1 MTVAG
6 ALALLAFGACKKEAQ
21 VETPERGVAGPTVN
35 LPSGSTLPLV
45 IPQGDN
51 YILAAGG
58 TYFLNGKTYV
68 DSAATLTINAGV
80 TIKGVKRGTGTNAAD
95 SASALIVTR
104 GGQIFANGT
113 EASPITFTSAQ
124 ATPAVGDWGGVVIMG
139 RARTNQN
146 VNGDPTIEG
155 IALPTLP
162 AGVSVRYGS
171 TNAANDADN
180 SGVFKYVRI
189 LYAGAAIATNNELN
203 SLTLGGVGSGTEI
216 HHVAVAFGQDD
227 AFEFFGG
234 TVSPRYLVS
243 LNTND
248 DIFDFDFGYT
258 GKLQFILGVRRASGT
273 GASYADANGI
283 ESDNDGN
290 SSSLTPRTQAQISNM
305 TLISGPET
313 GSTGF
318 TGTLSAARLR
328 RNTNYLIR
336 NSVLFGYN
344 TGINLE
350 VGTANAANIAYNII
364 HGYTTAGSGLPATN
378 TTFTGSDPNNTILLS
393 NPYGVGATFQP
404 WPLGGASPAET
415 GANFAGL
422 SGFSTVAYRG
432 AVPPDSTGFLKGA
445 WINGIGL

>member
-21 VETPERGVAGPTVN
+21 VETPERAVSGPSRVYPN
-35 LPSGSTLPLV
+35 GWTLPRV
-45 IPQGDN
+45 IPADTN
-51 YILAAGG
+51 YILQAGG
-58 TYFLNGKTYV
+58 TYFLDGKTYV
-68 DSAATLTINAGV
+68 DSAASLTIFGRV
-80 TIKGVKRGTGTNAAD
+80 TIKGIKRSTAD
-95 SASALIVTR
+95 SASALVVTR
-104 GGQIFANGT
+104 GAKIYAMGSADS
-113 EASPITFTSAQ
+113 AITFTSAQ

-139 RARTNQN
+139 KARTNQN

-155 IALPTLP
+155 ISLPTLP

-180 SGVFKYVRI
+180 SGIFRYVRI
-189 LYAGAAIATNNELN
+189 LYAGAAIAANNELN
-203 SLTLGGVGSGTEI
+203 SLTLGGVGSGTEL
-216 HHVAVAFGQDD
+216 HHVAVAYGQDD

-258 GKLQFILGVRRASGT
+258 GKLQFILGVRRGTGT

-290 SSSLTPRTQAQISNM
+290 SSSLTPQTQAQISNM
-305 TLISGPET
+305 TLISGTET
-313 GSTGF
+313 ACAGF
-318 TGTLSAARLR
+318 TGTLSGARLR

-336 NSVLFGYN
+336 NSVVIGYN

-350 VGTANAANIAYNII
+350 VGAANVANIAYNLI
-364 HGYTTAGSGLPATN
+364 HGYTTASTVALPATN
-378 TTFTGSDPNNTILLS
+378 TTWTGCNANDNLLLS
-393 NPYGVGATFQP
+393 NPYGTGVNFQP
-404 WPLGGASPAET
+404 YPLGGASPAES
-415 GANFAGL
+415 GANFTGL
-422 SGFSTVAYRG
+422 SGFTTVAYRG
-432 AVPPDSTGFLKGA
+432 AFPADSNDWLGA
-445 WINGIGL
+445 WTNGIGL